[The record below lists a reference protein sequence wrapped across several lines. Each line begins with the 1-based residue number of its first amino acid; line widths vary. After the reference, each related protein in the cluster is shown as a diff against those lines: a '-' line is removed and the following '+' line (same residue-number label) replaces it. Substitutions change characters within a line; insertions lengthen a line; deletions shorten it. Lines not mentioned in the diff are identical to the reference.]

1 MIVYSGHVAK
11 VAITDVEAF
20 YLRPGAIKDRTDSSQ
35 DALVVRVS
43 TDAGVEGFGEVDGS
57 PLVAKAVIEAP
68 ASHTR
73 SRGLREVLIG
83 RDPRETERLW
93 DLMYE
98 STLYYGREG
107 AAIQAMAGVDLALW
121 DIKGKLADQPVYM
134 LLGGAYRKSVRAYAS
149 HMFDFDPDTTGRR
162 AAEAVKAGFTAVK
175 FGWEPMG
182 PDPELDETL
191 VRVIRN
197 SVGEDVDVCIDAGLA
212 WDAKT
217 AIQRCR
223 LFEPYGIYW
232 LEEPLHPDDL
242 RGYRTL
248 VSSVSTPIAAGEN
261 ESTVAGFLRLMDEA
275 RVDIV
280 QIDVTR
286 AGLTQ
291 ACRVA
296 RLAQQ
301 RGLRCANHNFTS
313 DINVAASLHFL
324 CSIPNALMLEYC
336 MEPSLLRSTLTRT
349 PIEVV
354 NGYASVPESPGL
366 GIEVNLDAVGS
377 FLVDSQA
384 GGSVSR

>member
-1 MIVYSGHVAK
+1 MAK

-20 YLRPGAIKDRTDSSQ
+20 YLRPGAIKDRSDSSQ

-43 TDAGVEGFGEVDGS
+43 TDAGVVGYGEVDS
-57 PLVAKAVIEAP
+57 IPLVAKAVIEAP

-73 SRGLREVLIG
+73 AVGLRELLVG

-98 STLYYGREG
+98 SSLYYGREG

-121 DIKGKLADQPVYM
+121 DIKGQLLGQPVYM

-149 HMFDFDPDTTGRR
+149 HMFEFSPEATGKR
-162 AAEAVKAGFTAVK
+162 AAQAAKAGFTAVK

-182 PDPELDETL
+182 PDPALDEAL
-191 VRVIRN
+191 VKAIRD
-197 SVGEDVDVCIDAGLA
+197 SVGEKVDVCIDAGLA
-212 WDAKT
+212 WDAQT

-232 LEEPLHPDDL
+232 LEEPLHPDD
-242 RGYRTL
+242 RKGYRTL
-248 VSSVSTPIAAGEN
+248 VSKVSTPIAAGEN

-275 RVDIV
+275 TVDIV

-291 ACRVA
+291 AVRIA
-296 RLAQQ
+296 RLAHQ

-324 CSIPNALMLEYC
+324 CAIPNALMLEYC
-336 MEPSLLRSTLTRT
+336 MEESPLRSTLTRR

-354 NGYASVPESPGL
+354 DGFACVPEAPGL
-366 GIEVNLDAVGS
+366 GVEVDLDAVADFIVRPEG
-377 FLVDSQA
+377 
-384 GGSVSR
+384 